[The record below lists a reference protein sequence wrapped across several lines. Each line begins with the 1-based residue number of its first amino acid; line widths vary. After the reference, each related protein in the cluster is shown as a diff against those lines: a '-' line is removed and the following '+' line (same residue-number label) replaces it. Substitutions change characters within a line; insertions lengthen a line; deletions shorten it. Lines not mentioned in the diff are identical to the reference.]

1 MEQFSNLEV
10 VISHVG
16 DKFKATCDNFPKCSG
31 TGSTQEEALTKLS
44 ESIARFIGSLAK
56 KALKTVLSSD
66 SYSEV
71 LLDTTAKKSEH
82 RRVFSLDPTM
92 NALTKSVFVKV
103 EPLKNKTHHLPQT
116 PDISEIFQAEVEHHP
131 ALSMKTGATGLESA
145 ALQRLLQENESDG
158 FVFGFP
164 INFN

>member
-10 VISHVG
+10 VIKQVG
-16 DKFKATCDNFPKCSG
+16 EKYKATCDNFPKCSG
-31 TGSTQEEALTKLS
+31 TGTTQEEALNKLS
-44 ESIARFIGSLAK
+44 ESIARFISGLAK
-56 KALKTVLSSD
+56 QALKSVLSSD

-71 LLDTTAKKSEH
+71 LLDTTSDKAEH

-103 EPLKNKTHHLPQT
+103 DPLKEKGRQLPQT
-116 PDISEIFQAEVEHHP
+116 PDINDIFQAEVEHHP